1 MFGPSDVYTRTAV
14 ALHWLVALLIL
25 AALPLGLYMT
35 GLKLSPLKL
44 QLYAYHK
51 WLGVTVA
58 WLVLLRLVWRVRH
71 PAPPLPMS
79 VPAWQQQAASALH
92 HLLYV
97 LMLLLPLSGWLMSS
111 AKGVQ
116 TVYLGVLPLPDLL
129 SKDEGLGE
137 LLALF
142 HATLAYALAALVA
155 AHVAAALKHQFVD
168 RDGVLARMLPFL
180 RR

>member
-44 QLYAYHK
+44 QLYSYHK

-58 WLVLLRLVWRVRH
+58 WLVVLRLAWRLTHV
-71 PAPPLPMS
+71 APPLPMS
-79 VPAWQQQAASALH
+79 VPVWQQQAASALH
-92 HLLYV
+92 HLLYA
-97 LMLLLPLSGWLMSS
+97 LMLLLPVSGWLMSS

-116 TVYLGVLPLPDLL
+116 TVYFGLLPLPDLL
-129 SKDEGLGE
+129 AKDEWLGD
-137 LLALF
+137 LLALV
-142 HATLAYALAALVA
+142 HAGLAYTLAVLVGV
-155 AHVAAALKHQFVD
+155 HIAAALKHHFVD
-168 RDGVLARMLPFL
+168 RDAVLARMLPFL

>member
-1 MFGPSDVYTRTAV
+1 MFGPTDVYTRTAV

-44 QLYAYHK
+44 QLYSYHK
-51 WLGVTVA
+51 WLGVTIFGLA
-58 WLVLLRLVWRVRH
+58 ILRVLWRLRH

-79 VPAWQQQAASALH
+79 VPVWQQQAAGALH
-92 HLLYV
+92 RLLYV
-97 LMLLLPLSGWLMSS
+97 LMLVLPVSGWLMSS

-116 TVYLGVLPLPDLL
+116 TVYLGLLPLPDLL
-129 SKDEGLGE
+129 SKDDALGE
-137 LLALF
+137 LLGVVHVA
-142 HATLAYALAALVA
+142 LAYTLAALA
-155 AHVAAALKHQFVD
+155 CMHIGAALKHQFVD

>member
-1 MFGPSDVYTRTAV
+1 MFGRSDVYTRTAV

-51 WLGVTVA
+51 WLGVTVV
-58 WLVLLRLVWRVRH
+58 WLVVLRLAWRARH
-71 PAPPLPMS
+71 AAPPLPMS

-92 HLLYV
+92 HLLYS
-97 LMLLLPLSGWLMSS
+97 LMLLLPLTGWLMSS

-116 TVYLGVLPLPDLL
+116 TVYFGVLPLPDLL
-129 SKDEGLGE
+129 AKDEGLGE
-137 LLALF
+137 LLAF
-142 HATLAYALAALVA
+142 VHAGLAYTLAALVTV
-155 AHVAAALKHQFVD
+155 HVGAALKHQFVD
-168 RDGVLARMLPFL
+168 HDDVLARMLPFL